1 MELINFQR
9 KNVTVNDDENFVDV
23 FSVNGCVAVFSN
35 GEREKLKQAV
45 EKAVDTAVK
54 FEKEHQYRFEVIV
67 DVELKK
73 MNLRSNCSVLSISMS
88 RISKETAIAQSLISE
103 KESDCDKEK

>member
-9 KNVTVNDDENFVDV
+9 KNVTVDNENLAGV

-35 GEREKLKQAV
+35 DERGKLEKAV

-54 FEKEHQYRFEVIV
+54 FEKEHSYRFEVIV
-67 DVELKK
+67 DVELRK
-73 MNLRSNCSVLSISMS
+73 MNIRSNCSVSSISMR
-88 RISKETAIAQSLISE
+88 RISRETAIAQGLISE
-103 KESDCDKEK
+103 NESDCDKEK